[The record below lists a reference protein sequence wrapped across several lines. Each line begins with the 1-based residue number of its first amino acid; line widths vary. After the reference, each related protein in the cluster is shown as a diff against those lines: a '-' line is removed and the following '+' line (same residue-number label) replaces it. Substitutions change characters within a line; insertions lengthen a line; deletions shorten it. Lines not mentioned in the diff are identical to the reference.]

1 MTEQTVAIH
10 IPAPLYQRL
19 ERLATLTNHSL
30 EQVVVQTLAAG
41 VPPLPDDVP
50 EAMRASLTALESLD
64 DAALWQV
71 AREMMSPEQQ
81 EQFFQLREQQQA
93 GTIPDD
99 GRATLAQLH
108 QDADRL
114 MLRKAYAYVLLK
126 WRGQRLPTLDALE
139 AQE

>member
-1 MTEQTVAIH
+1 MTEPTVAIH
-10 IPAPLYQRL
+10 IPEPLYQRL

-50 EAMRASLTALESLD
+50 DAMRDSLIALEALD

-93 GTIPDD
+93 GTITDA
-99 GRATLAQLH
+99 GRAMLAQLH

-126 WRGQRLPTLDALE
+126 WRGQRLLPLAERE
-139 AQE
+139 AQG